1 MKFTHMFEEA
11 YGQFVSR
18 CPLCN
23 AGYRMEDAYTIES
36 TPEASTIFIECAR
49 CKSSIVAIV
58 AMSGMGIVSLGM
70 VTDMTREDIEHFR
83 ASPSITS
90 NELLEMIQLLKRKDH
105 SVVRE
110 LSHVTERERKE
121 RG

>member
-1 MKFTHMFEEA
+1 
-11 YGQFVSR
+11 
-18 CPLCN
+18 
-23 AGYRMEDAYTIES
+23 MEDAYTIES

-70 VTDMTREDIEHFR
+70 VTDMTREDIERFR
-83 ASPSITS
+83 VAPSITS

-110 LSHVTERERKE
+110 LSRVTERERKE